1 MNSDPRSLKLLLSKF
16 LDLAPKRIISAY
28 TRAGE
33 DKNISSNSLSATS
46 VPLKTLSTS
55 SFSQLF
61 VQKSLTRKGF
71 ICGTPEACSEF
82 GGAIK
87 DQNYEKL
94 GYVTKVAFMCTSL
107 TLHLWL
113 LGFCVQT
120 QSSNQQVNHMYF

>member
-1 MNSDPRSLKLLLSKF
+1 MASVGKDQILLIVREELVTMNSDPRSLKLLLSKF

-61 VQKSLTRKGF
+61 V
-71 ICGTPEACSEF
+71 
-82 GGAIK
+82 
-87 DQNYEKL
+87 
-94 GYVTKVAFMCTSL
+94 
-107 TLHLWL
+107 
-113 LGFCVQT
+113 
-120 QSSNQQVNHMYF
+120 